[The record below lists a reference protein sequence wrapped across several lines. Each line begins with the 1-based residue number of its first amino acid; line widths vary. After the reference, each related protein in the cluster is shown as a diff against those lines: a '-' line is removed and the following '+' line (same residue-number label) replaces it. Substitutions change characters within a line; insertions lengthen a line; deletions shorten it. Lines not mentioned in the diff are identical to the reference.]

1 MASAR
6 PGRRRWRP
14 VLRPWSP
21 AEPPAARSTC
31 RSRSWGRVGV
41 RRSSASWSATAGSV
55 SDMAERVM
63 REVTLALPM
72 VPEMEIEASKT
83 ATAIAES
90 IRMSPDRIDE
100 VRMAV
105 VEACINALEHSH
117 ASDREVYVTFQVLGE
132 GGDPDKLR
140 IMVGDTGI
148 GFAPAGLEE
157 PTIEDKLQAV
167 RKRGW
172 GLKII
177 RGLMDE
183 VEILSGADGTTVVMS
198 KMR

>member
-1 MASAR
+1 MAGDA
-6 PGRRRWRP
+6 
-14 VLRPWSP
+14 VL
-21 AEPPAARSTC
+21 
-31 RSRSWGRVGV
+31 
-41 RRSSASWSATAGSV
+41 
-55 SDMAERVM
+55 

-83 ATAIAES
+83 ATAVAES
-90 IRMSPDRIDE
+90 MKMSPDRIDE

-117 ASDREVYVTFQVLGE
+117 SHAREVFVTFEVLGE
-132 GGDPDKLR
+132 KDPEKLR
-140 IMVGDTGI
+140 ITVRDTGI
-148 GFAPAGLEE
+148 GFAPESVGD
-157 PTIEDKLQAV
+157 PRIEDKLLAE

-183 VEILSGADGTTVVMS
+183 VEIRSGVEGTIVVMS
-198 KMR
+198 KKR

>member
-1 MASAR
+1 
-6 PGRRRWRP
+6 
-14 VLRPWSP
+14 
-21 AEPPAARSTC
+21 
-31 RSRSWGRVGV
+31 
-41 RRSSASWSATAGSV
+41 
-55 SDMAERVM
+55 MAEGVL

-117 ASDREVYVTFQVLGE
+117 SSDQEVFVTFQVLG
-132 GGDPDKLR
+132 DPDPEKLR
-140 IMVGDTGI
+140 IMVKDHGI
-148 GFAPAGLEE
+148 GFTPDVLEE
-157 PTIEDKLQAV
+157 PRTTGKITV

-183 VEILSGADGTTVVMS
+183 VEIQSGADGTTVVMC

>member
-1 MASAR
+1 
-6 PGRRRWRP
+6 
-14 VLRPWSP
+14 
-21 AEPPAARSTC
+21 
-31 RSRSWGRVGV
+31 
-41 RRSSASWSATAGSV
+41 
-55 SDMAERVM
+55 MAEGVL

-117 ASDREVYVTFQVLGE
+117 ASDREVFVTFQVLGE

-140 IMVGDTGI
+140 ILVRDSGI
-148 GFAPAGLEE
+148 GFSPDVLEE
-157 PTIEDKLQAV
+157 PTMADKLKSV

-183 VEILSGADGTTVVMS
+183 VEIQSGADGTTVVMS

>member
-1 MASAR
+1 M
-6 PGRRRWRP
+6 PEG
-14 VLRPWSP
+14 VL
-21 AEPPAARSTC
+21 
-31 RSRSWGRVGV
+31 
-41 RRSSASWSATAGSV
+41 
-55 SDMAERVM
+55 

-117 ASDREVYVTFQVLGE
+117 AADHEVYVTFQVLGQ

-140 IMVGDTGI
+140 IMVRDTGI
-148 GFAPAGLEE
+148 GFSPDQVEE
-157 PTIEDKLQAV
+157 PTIPEKLKAV

>member
-1 MASAR
+1 M
-6 PGRRRWRP
+6 PEG
-14 VLRPWSP
+14 VLK
-21 AEPPAARSTC
+21 E
-31 RSRSWGRVGV
+31 
-41 RRSSASWSATAGSV
+41 
-55 SDMAERVM
+55 VM
-63 REVTLALPM
+63 LALPM
-72 VPEMEIEASKT
+72 VPEMEIEASRT

-117 ASDREVYVTFQVLGE
+117 ASDREVYVTFQLLGE
-132 GGDPDKLR
+132 EGDPDKLR
-140 IMVGDTGI
+140 IMVRDTGV
-148 GFAPAGLEE
+148 GFSPDGLEE
-157 PTIEDKLQAV
+157 PKIGDKIKAV

-183 VEILSGADGTTVVMS
+183 VEIVSGPDGTTVVMS

>member
-1 MASAR
+1 
-6 PGRRRWRP
+6 
-14 VLRPWSP
+14 
-21 AEPPAARSTC
+21 
-31 RSRSWGRVGV
+31 
-41 RRSSASWSATAGSV
+41 
-55 SDMAERVM
+55 
-63 REVTLALPM
+63 LALPM

-105 VEACINALEHSH
+105 VEACINAFEHSRSVDH
-117 ASDREVYVTFQVLGE
+117 EVFVTFEVLGDR
-132 GGDPDKLR
+132 DPEKLR
-140 IMVGDTGI
+140 ITVRDTGV
-148 GFAPAGLEE
+148 GFSPDILGDPTMEE
-157 PTIEDKLQAV
+157 KLKSM

-183 VEILSGADGTTVVMS
+183 VEIHSGSGGTTVVMS

>member
-1 MASAR
+1 
-6 PGRRRWRP
+6 
-14 VLRPWSP
+14 
-21 AEPPAARSTC
+21 
-31 RSRSWGRVGV
+31 
-41 RRSSASWSATAGSV
+41 
-55 SDMAERVM
+55 MAEGVL

-72 VPEMEIEASKT
+72 APEMEIEASKT

-105 VEACINALEHSH
+105 VEACINALEHSQ
-117 ASDREVYVTFQVLGE
+117 ASDREVFVTFQVLTE
-132 GGDPDKLR
+132 KLR
-140 IMVGDTGI
+140 IMVHDNGV
-148 GFAPAGLEE
+148 GFSPEVLEDPTMAG
-157 PTIEDKLQAV
+157 KLKAV

-183 VEILSGADGTTVVMS
+183 VEIRSDAEGTTVVMS

>member
-1 MASAR
+1 MSD
-6 PGRRRWRP
+6 G
-14 VLRPWSP
+14 VL
-21 AEPPAARSTC
+21 
-31 RSRSWGRVGV
+31 
-41 RRSSASWSATAGSV
+41 
-55 SDMAERVM
+55 

-72 VPEMEIEASKT
+72 APEMELEASKT

-117 ASDREVYVTFQVLGE
+117 ATDREVFVTFQVV
-132 GGDPDKLR
+132 GDRDPEKLR
-140 IMVGDTGI
+140 IMVHDNGV
-148 GFAPAGLEE
+148 GFSLEGRE
-157 PTIEDKLQAV
+157 ESKPKSV

-177 RGLMDE
+177 QGLMDE
-183 VEILSGADGTTVVMS
+183 VEIRSGADGTTVVMS